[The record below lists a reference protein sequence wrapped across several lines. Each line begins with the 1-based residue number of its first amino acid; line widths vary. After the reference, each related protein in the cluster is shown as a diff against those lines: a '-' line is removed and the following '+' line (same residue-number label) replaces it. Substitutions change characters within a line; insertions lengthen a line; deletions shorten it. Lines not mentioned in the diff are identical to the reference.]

1 MFFNNILCSVHTQE
15 YNFGSDGWY
24 QSGQTSE
31 SSSLNLDDPI
41 DNATNE
47 FLQYSLIWSTNNIQ
61 ILVNDQQILSYDNSC
76 SGFESWPFSQSFH
89 LLINLAIGGGLG
101 GEVDNSVFPQKFYI
115 DEISI
120 RQNNCY

>member
-1 MFFNNILCSVHTQE
+1 MDFSKDQGNSK
-15 YNFGSDGWY
+15 
-24 QSGQTSE
+24 
-31 SSSLNLDDPI
+31 
-41 DNATNE
+41 

-76 SGFESWPFSQSFH
+76 NGFESWPFSQSFH

-115 DEISI
+115 DEITI